1 MFKALKYLLYASLY
15 KKAKSS
21 FNIFFVSMIVLVV
34 GSFMMNDIIGVSSG
48 MTLYILVMTKWIL
61 IIAMLGLISFSLLKI
76 INMAM
81 NPFSSKTKTPEVVK
95 VTEPVVNAK
104 KESILNK
111 EQIFTKSER
120 ILQKYKKD

>member
-15 KKAKSS
+15 QKAKSS
-21 FNIFFVSMIVLVV
+21 FIMLLVSMVVLVV

-48 MTLYILVMTKWIL
+48 MTLYIFMMAKWVL

-76 INMAM
+76 INIAM
-81 NPFSSKTKTPEVVK
+81 NPFRSKTKIQEFVQ
-95 VTEPVVNAK
+95 VTEFVLDTK
-104 KESILNK
+104 KENILNK
-111 EQIFTKSER
+111 KQIFTKSEM

>member
-21 FNIFFVSMIVLVV
+21 FSIFFVSMIVLVV
-34 GSFMMNDIIGVSSG
+34 GSFMMNDIISVSSG
-48 MTLYILVMTKWIL
+48 MTLYILIMTKWIL
-61 IIAMLGLISFSLLKI
+61 ILAMLGLISFSLLKI
-76 INMAM
+76 INIAM
-81 NPFSSKTKTPEVVK
+81 NPFSSKIKTPEVVK

-111 EQIFTKSER
+111 EQIFTKSEL